1 MKRYNKDR
9 LDKNYIFSLVF
20 LKISDI
26 GGNQNQGDK
35 MQTNANFSLQTF
47 QFSHTSYTQSSVN
60 QKNAKEITNTQ
71 ANSVPQSTINEDGN
85 GQASNITSSTSLIG
99 NHLSD
104 FQKAVMDRALGTVAQ
119 IKDEM
124 LKMWEEVFSS
134 VTNKSTSNP
143 TNTTMTL
150 ESFFNTSLE
159 QRILGSGISLSQG
172 FSQSLEV
179 SIQGTIV
186 ASDGTQR
193 QLDINI
199 GISQSFVQNLQL
211 NRSNATQNIPQGVNK
226 KIIDPL
232 VIDYEGNGTEL
243 SDTKMRFDLDSDGT
257 PDQIATLKKG
267 SGFLALDKNG
277 DGKIN
282 DGNELFG
289 TKSGDGFKDLSIYD
303 SNGDGKID
311 KDDPI
316 YDKLRIWTPDGNGEG
331 KLVGLGE
338 KGVGVIYLN
347 PKESEELIKGES
359 GDLLGIKRKSAD
371 FLFNNGNTGNI
382 HHIDLVS
389 EKIKDEALQNQA
401 TNDAI
406 LGGQSI
412 SQILANKA
420 YQGMGVSA
428 SNLSQNSIIPMFSA
442 LGNGITGLFERV
454 PMASLTSLELKANIT
469 SLEVKMSFSL
479 NSLQTASN
487 GVSDKVSQIWAKV
500 EANFAKI
507 EAARDSFDSLY
518 IKEDKQNKQNNLVDT
533 LLKGF
538 NEENL
543 KEMNRL
549 LFNPLERNFETFKAS
564 LNLRNVHNLLSA

>member
-1 MKRYNKDR
+1 
-9 LDKNYIFSLVF
+9 
-20 LKISDI
+20 
-26 GGNQNQGDK
+26 

-47 QFSHTSYTQSSVN
+47 QFSHTYSQSSVN
-60 QKNAKEITNTQ
+60 QKNAKETINNQ
-71 ANSVPQSTINEDGN
+71 ANSVPDSTINKDAN
-85 GQASNITSSTSLIG
+85 GQASNITSSTSLSG
-99 NHLSD
+99 NRLSD
-104 FQKAVMDRALGTVAQ
+104 FQKAVLDRALGTVAQ

-124 LKMWEEVFSS
+124 LKMWEDVFSS
-134 VTNKSTSNP
+134 VANKSSSNS

-179 SIQGTIV
+179 SISGTIV
-186 ASDGTQR
+186 ASDGTQK

-199 GISQSFVQNLQL
+199 GISQSFVQNLQIS
-211 NRSNATQNIPQGVNK
+211 RPNATQNIPQGVNK
-226 KIIDPL
+226 KIVDPL

-289 TKSGDGFKDLSIYD
+289 TKSGDGFKDLSVYD

-316 YDKLRIWTPDGNGEG
+316 YDKLRIWTPDANGEG

-347 PKESEELIKGES
+347 PRESEELMKGES
-359 GDLLGIKRKSAD
+359 GDLLGIKRKTAD
-371 FLFNNGNTGNI
+371 FLFDNGNTGNI

-389 EKIKDEALQNQA
+389 EKIKNEAVQNQA
-401 TNDAI
+401 QNDAI
-406 LGGQSI
+406 LGGGSI

-428 SNLSQNSIIPMFSA
+428 SNLPQNSIIPMFSA

-518 IKEDKQNKQNNLVDT
+518 TKEGKQNKQNNLVDS

-549 LFNPLERNFETFKAS
+549 LFNPFESRIDTFKNS

>member
-1 MKRYNKDR
+1 
-9 LDKNYIFSLVF
+9 
-20 LKISDI
+20 
-26 GGNQNQGDK
+26 

-47 QFSHTSYTQSSVN
+47 QFSHTYSQSSVN
-60 QKNAKEITNTQ
+60 QKNAKETINNQ
-71 ANSVPQSTINEDGN
+71 ANSVPDSTINKDAN
-85 GQASNITSSTSLIG
+85 GQASNITSSTSLSG
-99 NHLSD
+99 NRLSD
-104 FQKAVMDRALGTVAQ
+104 FQKAVLDRALGTVAQ

-124 LKMWEEVFSS
+124 LKMWEDVFSS
-134 VTNKSTSNP
+134 VANKSSSNS

-179 SIQGTIV
+179 SISGTIV
-186 ASDGTQR
+186 ASDGTQK

-199 GISQSFVQNLQL
+199 GISQSFVQNLQIS
-211 NRSNATQNIPQGVNK
+211 RPNATQNIPQGVNK
-226 KIIDPL
+226 KIVDPL

-289 TKSGDGFKDLSIYD
+289 TKSGDGFKDLSVYD

-347 PKESEELIKGES
+347 PRESEELMKGES
-359 GDLLGIKRKSAD
+359 GDLLGIKRKTAD
-371 FLFNNGNTGNI
+371 FLFDNGNTGNI

-389 EKIKDEALQNQA
+389 EKIKNEAVQNQA
-401 TNDAI
+401 QNDAI
-406 LGGQSI
+406 LGGGSI

-428 SNLSQNSIIPMFSA
+428 SNLPQNSIIPMFSA

-518 IKEDKQNKQNNLVDT
+518 TKEDKQNKQNNLVDS

-549 LFNPLERNFETFKAS
+549 LFNPFESRIDTFKNS

>member
-1 MKRYNKDR
+1 
-9 LDKNYIFSLVF
+9 
-20 LKISDI
+20 
-26 GGNQNQGDK
+26 

-71 ANSVPQSTINEDGN
+71 ANSVPQSTINKDAN
-85 GQASNITSSTSLIG
+85 GQASNITSSTSLVG

-104 FQKAVMDRALGTVAQ
+104 FQKAVLDRALGTVAQ

-124 LKMWEEVFSS
+124 LKMWEDVFSS
-134 VTNKSTSNP
+134 VTNKSSSNS

-289 TKSGDGFKDLSIYD
+289 TKSGDGFKDLSVYD

-347 PKESEELIKGES
+347 PKESEELMKGES
-359 GDLLGIKRKSAD
+359 GDLLGIKRKTAD
-371 FLFNNGNTGNI
+371 FLFDNGNTGNI

-389 EKIKDEALQNQA
+389 EKIKDGAVQNQA

-406 LGGQSI
+406 LSGQSI

-428 SNLSQNSIIPMFSA
+428 SNLPQNSIIPMFSA

-518 IKEDKQNKQNNLVDT
+518 AKEEKQNKQNNLVDS

-549 LFNPLERNFETFKAS
+549 LFNPLESRIDAFKNSFNAQTIQK
-564 LNLRNVHNLLSA
+564 LLTA

>member
-1 MKRYNKDR
+1 
-9 LDKNYIFSLVF
+9 
-20 LKISDI
+20 
-26 GGNQNQGDK
+26 

-124 LKMWEEVFSS
+124 LKMWEDVFSS
-134 VTNKSTSNP
+134 VTNKSTSNS

-150 ESFFNTSLE
+150 ESLFNTSLE

-289 TKSGDGFKDLSIYD
+289 TKSGDGFKDLSVYD

-316 YDKLRIWTPDGNGEG
+316 YDKLRVWTPDGNGEG

-347 PKESEELIKGES
+347 PKESEELMKGES

-401 TNDAI
+401 INDAI

-454 PMASLTSLELKANIT
+454 PMASLTSLE
-469 SLEVKMSFSL
+469 VKMSFSL

-500 EANFAKI
+500 ETNFAKI

-564 LNLRNVHNLLSA
+564 LNLRNVYNLLSA

>member
-1 MKRYNKDR
+1 
-9 LDKNYIFSLVF
+9 
-20 LKISDI
+20 
-26 GGNQNQGDK
+26 

-71 ANSVPQSTINEDGN
+71 ASSVPQSTINEDGN

-134 VTNKSTSNP
+134 VTNKSTSNS

-347 PKESEELIKGES
+347 PKESEELMKGES

-518 IKEDKQNKQNNLVDT
+518 AKEDKQNKQNNLVDT

>member
-1 MKRYNKDR
+1 
-9 LDKNYIFSLVF
+9 
-20 LKISDI
+20 
-26 GGNQNQGDK
+26 
-35 MQTNANFSLQTF
+35 
-47 QFSHTSYTQSSVN
+47 
-60 QKNAKEITNTQ
+60 
-71 ANSVPQSTINEDGN
+71 
-85 GQASNITSSTSLIG
+85 
-99 NHLSD
+99 
-104 FQKAVMDRALGTVAQ
+104 
-119 IKDEM
+119 
-124 LKMWEEVFSS
+124 MWEDVFSS
-134 VTNKSTSNP
+134 ITNKSTSNS

-150 ESFFNTSLE
+150 ESLFNTSLE

-289 TKSGDGFKDLSIYD
+289 TKSGDGFKDLSVYD

-316 YDKLRIWTPDGNGEG
+316 YDKLRVWTPDGNGEG

-347 PKESEELIKGES
+347 PKESEELMKGES

-389 EKIKDEALQNQA
+389 EKIKDEALQNQS

-454 PMASLTSLELKANIT
+454 PMASLTSLE
-469 SLEVKMSFSL
+469 VKMSFSL

-500 EANFAKI
+500 ETNFAKI

-564 LNLRNVHNLLSA
+564 LNLRNVYNLLSA

>member
-1 MKRYNKDR
+1 
-9 LDKNYIFSLVF
+9 
-20 LKISDI
+20 
-26 GGNQNQGDK
+26 

-85 GQASNITSSTSLIG
+85 GQASNITSSTSLVG

-104 FQKAVMDRALGTVAQ
+104 FQKAVLDRALGTVAQ

-124 LKMWEEVFSS
+124 LKMWEDVFSS
-134 VTNKSTSNP
+134 VANKSGNNS

-159 QRILGSGISLSQG
+159 HRILGSGISLSQG

-179 SIQGTIV
+179 SIQGTII
-186 ASDGTQR
+186 ASDGTQK

-199 GISQSFVQNLQL
+199 GISQSFVQNLQIS
-211 NRSNATQNIPQGVNK
+211 RPNATQNIPQGVNK

-289 TKSGDGFKDLSIYD
+289 TKSGDGFKDLSVYD

-347 PKESEELIKGES
+347 PRESEELMKGES
-359 GDLLGIKRKSAD
+359 GDLLGIKRKTAD
-371 FLFNNGNTGNI
+371 FLFDNGNTGNI

-389 EKIKDEALQNQA
+389 EKIKNEAVQNQA
-401 TNDAI
+401 QNDAI
-406 LGGQSI
+406 LGGGSI

-428 SNLSQNSIIPMFSA
+428 SNLPQNSIIPMFSA

-507 EAARDSFDSLY
+507 EATRDSFDRLY
-518 IKEDKQNKQNNLVDT
+518 AKEEKQNKQNNLVDS

-549 LFNPLERNFETFKAS
+549 LFNPLESRIDAFKNS

>member
-1 MKRYNKDR
+1 
-9 LDKNYIFSLVF
+9 
-20 LKISDI
+20 
-26 GGNQNQGDK
+26 

-47 QFSHTSYTQSSVN
+47 QFSHTYSQSSVN
-60 QKNAKEITNTQ
+60 QKNAKETINNQ
-71 ANSVPQSTINEDGN
+71 ANSVPDSTINKDAN
-85 GQASNITSSTSLIG
+85 GQASNITSSTSLSG
-99 NHLSD
+99 NRLSD
-104 FQKAVMDRALGTVAQ
+104 FQKAVLDRALGTVAQ

-124 LKMWEEVFSS
+124 LKMWEDVFSS
-134 VTNKSTSNP
+134 VANKSSSNS

-179 SIQGTIV
+179 SISGTIV
-186 ASDGTQR
+186 ASDGTQK

-199 GISQSFVQNLQL
+199 GISQSFVQNLQIS
-211 NRSNATQNIPQGVNK
+211 RPNATQNIPQGVNK
-226 KIIDPL
+226 KIVDPL

-289 TKSGDGFKDLSIYD
+289 TKSGDGFKDLSVYD

-347 PKESEELIKGES
+347 PRESEELMKGES
-359 GDLLGIKRKSAD
+359 GDLLGIKRKTAD
-371 FLFNNGNTGNI
+371 FLFDNGNTGNI

-389 EKIKDEALQNQA
+389 EKIKNEAVQNQA
-401 TNDAI
+401 QNDAI
-406 LGGQSI
+406 LGGGSI

-428 SNLSQNSIIPMFSA
+428 SNLPQNSIIPMFSA

-507 EAARDSFDSLY
+507 EATRDSFDRLY
-518 IKEDKQNKQNNLVDT
+518 AKEEKQNKQNNLVDS

-549 LFNPLERNFETFKAS
+549 LFNPLESRIDAFKNS
-564 LNLRNVHNLLSA
+564 RNLRNVHNLLSA

>member
-1 MKRYNKDR
+1 
-9 LDKNYIFSLVF
+9 
-20 LKISDI
+20 
-26 GGNQNQGDK
+26 

-124 LKMWEEVFSS
+124 LKMWEDVFSS
-134 VTNKSTSNP
+134 VTNKSTSNS

-150 ESFFNTSLE
+150 ESLFNTSLE

-289 TKSGDGFKDLSIYD
+289 TKSGDGFKDLSVYD

-347 PKESEELIKGES
+347 TKESEELMKGES

-500 EANFAKI
+500 ETNFAKI

-564 LNLRNVHNLLSA
+564 LNLRNVYNLLSA

>member
-1 MKRYNKDR
+1 
-9 LDKNYIFSLVF
+9 
-20 LKISDI
+20 
-26 GGNQNQGDK
+26 

-124 LKMWEEVFSS
+124 LKMWEDVFSS
-134 VTNKSTSNP
+134 VTNKSTSNS

-347 PKESEELIKGES
+347 PKESEELMKGES

-428 SNLSQNSIIPMFSA
+428 SNLPQNSIIPMFSA

>member
-1 MKRYNKDR
+1 
-9 LDKNYIFSLVF
+9 
-20 LKISDI
+20 
-26 GGNQNQGDK
+26 

-71 ANSVPQSTINEDGN
+71 ANSVPQSTINKDGN
-85 GQASNITSSTSLIG
+85 GQASNITSSTSLVG

-124 LKMWEEVFSS
+124 LKMWEDVFSS
-134 VTNKSTSNP
+134 VTNKSTSNS

-289 TKSGDGFKDLSIYD
+289 TKSGDGFKDLSVYD

-347 PKESEELIKGES
+347 PKESEELMKGES

-389 EKIKDEALQNQA
+389 EKIKDEAVQNQA

-420 YQGMGVSA
+420 YQGMGISA
-428 SNLSQNSIIPMFSA
+428 SNLPQNSIIPMFSA

-518 IKEDKQNKQNNLVDT
+518 AKEEKQNKQNNLVDT

-549 LFNPLERNFETFKAS
+549 LFNPLENRIDAFKNSFNAQTIQK
-564 LNLRNVHNLLSA
+564 LLTA

>member
-1 MKRYNKDR
+1 
-9 LDKNYIFSLVF
+9 
-20 LKISDI
+20 
-26 GGNQNQGDK
+26 

-47 QFSHTSYTQSSVN
+47 QFSHTYSQSSVN

-71 ANSVPQSTINEDGN
+71 ANSVPQSTINKDGN
-85 GQASNITSSTSLIG
+85 GQASNITSSTSLVG

-104 FQKAVMDRALGTVAQ
+104 FQKAVLDRALGTVAQ

-124 LKMWEEVFSS
+124 LKMWEDVFSG
-134 VTNKSTSNP
+134 VANKSGSTSN
-143 TNTTMTL
+143 TSFSLETL
-150 ESFFNTSLE
+150 FNSRLE

-179 SIQGTIV
+179 SISGTIV
-186 ASDGTQR
+186 ASDGTR
-193 QLDINI
+193 KQLDISI
-199 GISQSFVQNLQL
+199 GISQSFMQNLQVS
-211 NRSNATQNIPQGVNK
+211 RSNATQNIPQGVNK
-226 KIIDPL
+226 KIVDPL

-267 SGFLALDKNG
+267 SGFLALDKNN

-289 TKSGDGFKDLSIYD
+289 TKSGDGFKDLSVYD
-303 SNGDGKID
+303 SNNDGKID

-347 PKESEELIKGES
+347 PRESEELMKGES
-359 GDLLGIKRKSAD
+359 GDLLGIKRKTAD
-371 FLFNNGNTGNI
+371 FLFDNGKNGNI

-389 EKIKDEALQNQA
+389 EKIKDEAVQNQA
-401 TNDAI
+401 QNDAI
-406 LGGQSI
+406 LGGGSI

-428 SNLSQNSIIPMFSA
+428 SNLQVSMTAQNGVSPIFSA

-518 IKEDKQNKQNNLVDT
+518 TKEDKQNNLVDS

-549 LFNPLERNFETFKAS
+549 LFNPFESRIDTFKNS

>member
-1 MKRYNKDR
+1 
-9 LDKNYIFSLVF
+9 
-20 LKISDI
+20 
-26 GGNQNQGDK
+26 

-124 LKMWEEVFSS
+124 LKMWEDVFSS
-134 VTNKSTSNP
+134 VTNKSTSNS

-150 ESFFNTSLE
+150 ESLFNTSLE

-289 TKSGDGFKDLSIYD
+289 TKSGDGFKDLSVYD

-347 PKESEELIKGES
+347 PKESEELMKGES

-428 SNLSQNSIIPMFSA
+428 SNLSQNSIIPMFSV

-454 PMASLTSLELKANIT
+454 PMASLT

-500 EANFAKI
+500 ETNFAKI

-518 IKEDKQNKQNNLVDT
+518 SKEDKQNKQNNLVDT

-564 LNLRNVHNLLSA
+564 LNLRNVYNLLSA